1 MTQYHP
7 DMYEEKKATIEEA
20 FCLIKSGQRIF
31 IGSSCGEPQHLVKG
45 LVQASPNFND
55 LEIIKVLSIENSP
68 LNIIANKTDDT
79 ALNIRSFYN
88 GSCASPYLSKNKRFT
103 TPVNISSIPLLF
115 KSRKLPINVALIQ
128 VSPPDAQGKMS
139 LGISVDVTLAAA
151 ISADIVIVQVNP
163 NMPRLYGE
171 SCIGVEDVHAIV
183 EYEEPLL
190 TLGSYPDLESADVIA
205 EHIERV
211 VDDGSTMQIGLGAI
225 PKAVISALSDKNDL
239 GIHTHYLTDTILQLI
254 SKGVVTNREK
264 GIHKGKSLAAAAI
277 GTEELYKYLH
287 QNPDIHFYPSDYI
300 DNPSVIAKNSKMT
313 SINVAVA
320 MDLTGQVAVDAFSY
334 NNFCGINSVLDFI
347 RGAAMSP
354 QGKPIIM
361 LTSTAANGKKSRI
374 VPLLNEMIV
383 VPRTDVFYV
392 VTEYGAVN
400 LFGKSLQERAI
411 AMISLAHPDFRD
423 ELFDNAK
430 QLGLLSAQRSS
441 YRLTK
446 GVYPVELEENI
457 TIDDTQVTI
466 RPSKPVDERRIQEH
480 FYNLDIEDVV
490 ARFFHKKTKFIKDE
504 IKDISQIDYKNE
516 LSIIAVVGEFGFG
529 RVVGIG
535 EYFFEPKANMAEI
548 AFSVSREF
556 QGKGLGTIL
565 IKKLAQEAKK
575 NNIGGLFAYTSPDN
589 KAMICLFNKLSS
601 NSKESFDKGILKLEF
616 NFKEK

>member
-7 DMYEEKKATIEEA
+7 DMYEEKKVTIKEA
-20 FCLIKSGQRIF
+20 YGLIKSGQRIF

-45 LVQASPNFND
+45 LVKATPNFND

-79 ALNIRSFYN
+79 ALNIRSFYD

-128 VSPPDAQGKMS
+128 VSPPDVQGKMS

-151 ISADIVIVQVNP
+151 ISADIVIAQVNP
-163 NMPRLYGE
+163 NMPILYGE
-171 SCIGVEDVHAIV
+171 SCIDVKDVHAIV
-183 EYEEPLL
+183 EHEEPLL
-190 TLGSYPDLESADVIA
+190 TLGSYPELESANVIA
-205 EHIERV
+205 EHMERL

-239 GIHTHYLTDTILQLI
+239 GIHTHYITDTILQLI
-254 SKGVVTNREK
+254 EKGVVTNSQK
-264 GIHKGKSLAAAAI
+264 GIHKGKSLAAAI
-277 GTEELYKYLH
+277 GKDELYKYLH
-287 QNPDIHFYPSDYI
+287 QNPDINFYPSDYI

-313 SINVAVA
+313 SINVAVS

-354 QGKPIIM
+354 QGRPVIV

-374 VPLLNEMIV
+374 VPLLNEMVV

-411 AMISLAHPDFRD
+411 AMISLSHPDFRD

-430 QLGLLSAQRSS
+430 QLGLLSSQSSS

-480 FYNLDIEDVV
+480 FYNLEIEDVV

-535 EYFFEPKANMAEI
+535 EYFFDPKSDMAEI
-548 AFSVSREF
+548 AFSVSKDF
-556 QGKGLGTIL
+556 QEKGLGTIL
-565 IKKLAQEAKK
+565 IKKLAQEARK
-575 NNIGGLFAYTSPDN
+575 NNIGGLFAYISPGN
-589 KAMICLFNKLSS
+589 KAMISLFNKLSHKP
-601 NSKESFDKGILKLEF
+601 KESFEDGTLKLEF